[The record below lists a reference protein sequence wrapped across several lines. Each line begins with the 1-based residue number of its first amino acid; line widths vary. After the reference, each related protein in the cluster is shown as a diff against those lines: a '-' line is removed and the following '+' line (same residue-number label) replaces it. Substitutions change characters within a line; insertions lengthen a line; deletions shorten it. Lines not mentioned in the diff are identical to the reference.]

1 MVKLS
6 VLLLYKRIFPLT
18 WSLWVCAFLSVGYAV
33 TVSVT
38 ISVACRPTS
47 YFWSQWVDPA
57 GGKCLINLT
66 TFYLWNAFAN
76 MLTDIIILC
85 VPLPII
91 WKLQMPRKQK
101 LAISGIFLL
110 GGL

>member
-6 VLLLYKRIFPLT
+6 VLLLYRRIFPLT
-18 WSLWVCAFLSVGYAV
+18 WPLWICAFLSVGYAIA
-33 TVSVT
+33 VSVT
-38 ISVACRPTS
+38 ISVACQPTS
-47 YFWSQWVDPA
+47 YFWTQWAEPL
-57 GGKCLINLT
+57 GGKCVVDLQA
-66 TFYLWNAFAN
+66 FYIWNGFAN
-76 MLTDIIILC
+76 LMTDVIILC

-101 LAISGIFLL
+101 IAVCGIFLL